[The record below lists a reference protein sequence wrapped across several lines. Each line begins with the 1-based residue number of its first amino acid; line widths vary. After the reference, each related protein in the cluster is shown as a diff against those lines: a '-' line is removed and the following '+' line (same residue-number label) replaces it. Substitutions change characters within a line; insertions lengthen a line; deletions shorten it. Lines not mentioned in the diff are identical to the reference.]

1 MIMSCC
7 SSPISARSSG
17 RAPVFGRRGIHLMR
31 LGAYAPVQRI
41 VGVLLMVLS
50 LGFVPPLIFALAN
63 QPMARSMAFV
73 FSLLV
78 VSAVGYLLC
87 MPVRKA
93 TRDLRISDGFL
104 VVVACWG
111 AVCLAGAIPFVLALN
126 ASLADAVFE
135 STSGITTTGAT
146 VFSGL
151 GDMPISIRWYRQQL
165 QWMGGLGIIVLA
177 VAILPM
183 LRVGGMQVYK
193 AEATGPVKESRL
205 TPRIAETAKALWLIY
220 IGLTAVCAAAYW
232 AAGMSLFDAVTHSL
246 LNHRHGR
253 VFDPRCIDRPFRQR
267 PDRLAGGVLPVRRQ
281 PQLRPALPGPAPG
294 HGPGLPKRPGA
305 EVVRHPAAA
314 GLDHHAVLLWRQQ
327 VYDNFWDS
335 IRYATF
341 QAVSYTT
348 TTGFATADVYL
359 WPGTLPLL
367 LILVSGLGGCAGAT
381 TGGFK
386 IIRVYLVTKQGLREL
401 QRLIHPRAVV
411 PLKFGGRTL
420 NQEVANAVWGYV
432 SLYIVCVVVLTLI
445 VSGIEHDLVT
455 AVSVVFSAMNNLGP
469 ALGEAGANW
478 GPLSRCDQV
487 ADELRHAPRSPR
499 NLHHPGA
506 ADTSV
511 LEALACGER

>member
-1 MIMSCC
+1 
-7 SSPISARSSG
+7 
-17 RAPVFGRRGIHLMR
+17 MR
-31 LGAYAPVQRI
+31 HSAYAPVQRI
-41 VGVLLMVLS
+41 VGVLLIFLS
-50 LGFVPPLIFALAN
+50 LGFLPPLLFALINADG
-63 QPMARSMAFV
+63 AATAFAV
-73 FSLLV
+73 SILV
-78 VSAVGYLLC
+78 VTVIGAALYW
-87 MPVRKA
+87 PVRKA
-93 TRDLRISDGFL
+93 TRELRISDGFL

-111 AVCLAGAIPFVLALN
+111 AVCLAGAIPFVLALE

-146 VFSGL
+146 VFTGL
-151 GDMPISIRWYRQQL
+151 AEMPISIRWYRQQL

-220 IGLTAVCAAAYW
+220 IGLTALCAAAYW
-232 AAGMSLFDAVTHSL
+232 AAGMSLFDAVTHAFSTIATAGFSTHDASIGHFDSALIDWLVIFFVFVASL
-246 LNHRHGR
+246 NFALHFLALRR
-253 VFDPRCIDRPFRQR
+253 ATAQVYLKDPELKLFAI
-267 PDRLAGGVLPVRRQ
+267 LLLLVSIIV
-281 PQLRPALPGPAPG
+281 
-294 HGPGLPKRPGA
+294 
-305 EVVRHPAAA
+305 
-314 GLDHHAVLLWRQQ
+314 AVLLWRQQ
-327 VYDNFWDS
+327 VYDNVWDS

-478 GPLSRCDQV
+478 GPLSDATKWLMSFAMLLGRLEIFTILV
-487 ADELRHAPRSPR
+487 LLTPAYWRH
-499 NLHHPGA
+499 
-506 ADTSV
+506 
-511 LEALACGER
+511 